1 MDFDFHVVGS
11 GIVESVDAEL
21 AFILRCDERCG
32 QDEPVELAAAI
43 VVLRYGFGEVL
54 YPKEWIAVGVDGTAA
69 DVVKHGASCR
79 R

>member
-21 AFILRCDERCG
+21 AFVLRCDERCG
-32 QDEPVELAAAI
+32 QDEPVELAAA
-43 VVLRYGFGEVL
+43 VVILGNGLGEVL
-54 YPKEWIAVGVDGTAA
+54 YPGEWVAVGVDGTAV
-69 DVVKHGASCR
+69 DLVEHGASCR